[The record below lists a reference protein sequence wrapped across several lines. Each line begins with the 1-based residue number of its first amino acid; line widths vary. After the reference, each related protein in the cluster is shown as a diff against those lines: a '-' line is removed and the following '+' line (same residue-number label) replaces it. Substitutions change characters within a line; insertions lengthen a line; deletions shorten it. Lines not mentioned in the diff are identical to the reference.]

1 MTLDADNIAIESRFE
16 TQWGLTTPVAY
27 MNVEF
32 DPPRGSPWV
41 RLSVLPG
48 GEGQIELGNPSLDRH
63 VGIIDVSI
71 FTPEGKG
78 TKQARELAEQAAA
91 VFRKASFSGILCR
104 NPDVTTVGVMDGWH
118 QITVRVPYQRD
129 TIN

>member
-1 MTLDADNIAIESRFE
+1 MSLDADNLAIEARFE
-16 TQWGLTTPVAY
+16 TQWALTTPVAY

-32 DPPRGSPWV
+32 TPPRDAPWV
-41 RLSVLPG
+41 RLTVLPG

-63 VGIIDVSI
+63 VGLIDVSV
-71 FTPEGKG
+71 FTPEGSG

-91 VFRKASFSGILCR
+91 IFRKANFSGILCR
-104 NPDVTTVGVMDGWH
+104 NPDVTTVGIIDGWM
-118 QITVRVPYQRD
+118 QLAVRIPYQRD